1 MDDHRE
7 FCTQLSGLP
16 GKVYRKSY
24 PGASEIQLAALQLL
38 ITSSFELDVG
48 DASSS
53 VFEAQDLAERGAGR
67 VISLPDDQWIR
78 EVVGWEK
85 YIWAAMQTMIT
96 DYAIGFGNQVLSVTS
111 YIRSNL
117 TVGEKQ
123 LCGAQRM
130 VKPGG
135 FV

>member
-1 MDDHRE
+1 MHDHRE

-16 GKVYRKSY
+16 GKVHPESY

-38 ITSSFELDVG
+38 ITSSFELDLG

-53 VFEAQDLAERGAGR
+53 VFEAQNLAERGAGR
-67 VISLPDDQWIR
+67 IISLPDDQWVR
-78 EVVGWEK
+78 EVVGWER

-96 DYAIGFGNQVLSVTS
+96 DYAIGFVNHVPSVAS
-111 YIRSNL
+111 YVRSNL